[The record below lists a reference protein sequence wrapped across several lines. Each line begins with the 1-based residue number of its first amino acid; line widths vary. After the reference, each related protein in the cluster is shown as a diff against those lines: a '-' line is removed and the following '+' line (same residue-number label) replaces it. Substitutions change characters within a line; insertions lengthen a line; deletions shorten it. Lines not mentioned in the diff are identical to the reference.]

1 MKQKSKIYKSEGAA
15 ANAAF
20 QKKLERVRKRCN
32 EYHKAL
38 EDRKEYV
45 RQTYQFIR
53 MLLEQKKVTKEEL
66 STFYKG
72 KKKRN
77 HE

>member
-32 EYHKAL
+32 EYHKSS
-38 EDRKEYV
+38 R
-45 RQTYQFIR
+45 R
-53 MLLEQKKVTKEEL
+53 
-66 STFYKG
+66 
-72 KKKRN
+72 
-77 HE
+77 